1 MGRAMGIGPTALR
14 TGLECPSVAGAGLAT
29 SGPCLAVMAAI
40 QPLLVFP
47 IISIIRTFITFLAGV

>member
-1 MGRAMGIGPTALR
+1 MGIGPTALR

-47 IISIIRTFITFLAGV
+47 IISIIRICKTLLAGL